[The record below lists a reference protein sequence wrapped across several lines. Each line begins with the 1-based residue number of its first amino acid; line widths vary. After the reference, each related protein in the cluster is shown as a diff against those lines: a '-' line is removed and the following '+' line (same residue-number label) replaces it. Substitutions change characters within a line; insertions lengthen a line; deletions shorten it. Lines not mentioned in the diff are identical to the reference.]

1 MKDYDRIANLVISL
15 TEINIFE
22 NRRTQKHVDARAF
35 FDYIM
40 REVKNK
46 TFLEI
51 AKYYKSNGK
60 KANHT
65 TVLYRV
71 NLFEEIKNR
80 RPEFKTW
87 QRLIEQT
94 TVSPKDLLS
103 IMDKIKSLKNIES
116 IEQVVDILDALTEE
130 ELQKKDS
137 FLRTV

>member
-1 MKDYDRIANLVISL
+1 MKDFDRIANLVISL
-15 TEINIFE
+15 TEIDIFE

-46 TFLEI
+46 TFIGI
-51 AKYYKSNGK
+51 AKYYRTRGK

-71 NLFEEIKNR
+71 NLFQEIKSR
-80 RPEFKTW
+80 RPEFETW

-103 IMDKIKSLKNIES
+103 IMNKIKSLKNIES

-130 ELQKKDS
+130 EMLNEDT

>member
-15 TEINIFE
+15 TEIDIFE

-40 REVKNK
+40 RKVKNK
-46 TFLEI
+46 TFHGI
-51 AKYYKSNGK
+51 AKYYKTKGK
-60 KANHT
+60 KSDHS

-80 RPEFKTW
+80 RPEFNNW

-94 TVSPKDLLS
+94 TVSAEDLFI
-103 IMDKIKSLKNIES
+103 IMNKIKSLENIES
-116 IEQVVDILDALTEE
+116 IEQVVEILDVLKEE
-130 ELQKKDS
+130 ELENMIR
-137 FLRTV
+137 L

>member
-1 MKDYDRIANLVISL
+1 MKEYDRIANLVISL

-51 AKYYKSNGK
+51 AKYYKSHGK